1 MPIPHFNT
9 SEFFIDEPNV
19 NYDDDDNDAILD
31 NNDDDESQTEGP
43 INNEDNNLQIEEYT
57 NLIIQFSNIIE
68 RKYDEW
74 KFIVINYYRN
84 DDIMDDLIEEV
95 QSFQNLLSRIFDIVE
110 NDRFINTDDKDELL
124 TSIAE
129 LNGRCEEALE
139 GE

>member
-19 NYDDDDNDAILD
+19 NYDDDNDAILD
-31 NNDDDESQTEGP
+31 NNDDETQTEGP

-74 KFIVINYYRN
+74 KFIVNNYYRN

>member
-31 NNDDDESQTEGP
+31 NNDDESQTEGP

-74 KFIVINYYRN
+74 KFIVNNYYRN

>member
-31 NNDDDESQTEGP
+31 NNDDDERQTEGS
-43 INNEDNNLQIEEYT
+43 INNEDNDSRIEEYT

-74 KFIVINYYRN
+74 KFIVNNYYRN
-84 DDIMDDLIEEV
+84 DDIMDDLIKEV
-95 QSFQNLLSRIFDIVE
+95 QSIQNLLSSLFDLID
-110 NDRFINTDDKDELL
+110 NDRSINADDKDELL

>member
-9 SEFFIDEPNV
+9 SEFFIDEPND

-74 KFIVINYYRN
+74 KFIVNNYYRN

>member
-74 KFIVINYYRN
+74 KFIVNNYYRN

>member
-9 SEFFIDEPNV
+9 SEFFIDEHID
-19 NYDDDDNDAILD
+19 DDDDNEAILD
-31 NNDDDESQTEGP
+31 DNDDETQT
-43 INNEDNNLQIEEYT
+43 EDNNSQIEEYT

-68 RKYDEW
+68 RKYNEW
-74 KFIVINYYRN
+74 KFTVNNYYRN

-95 QSFQNLLSRIFDIVE
+95 QSFQNLLSRFFDIVE
-110 NDRFINTDDKDELL
+110 NDRSINTDDKDELL

-139 GE
+139 GK

>member
-57 NLIIQFSNIIE
+57 NFIIQCSNTIE

>member
-9 SEFFIDEPNV
+9 SEFFIDENEPI
-19 NYDDDDNDAILD
+19 DDYNEAILD
-31 NNDDDESQTEGP
+31 ETQTEEP
-43 INNEDNNLQIEEYT
+43 INNEDNNSRIEQYT
-57 NLIIQFSNIIE
+57 NFIIQCSNTIE